1 MTAPLRTRDLPSLI
15 GKELDPTDWYEITQ
29 ERVDRFAE
37 ATDDFQF
44 IHVDAEMAEK
54 TPFGGTIAHGY
65 LTLSL
70 LPVLTSQSG
79 VRPDDAAMTINYGSD
94 GFRFLAPVRVGKRIR
109 LRRTIVDAY
118 ERKPGQWLVKTS
130 VTIEIEDEDTPAM
143 TGEFLALYVT
153 NQDA

>member
-1 MTAPLRTRDLPSLI
+1 MTTTLRTEDLPSLV
-15 GKELDPTDWYEITQ
+15 GTELEPTDWFEITQ

-44 IHVDAEMAEK
+44 IHVDAEQAAM

-79 VRPDDAAMTINYGSD
+79 VRPEDAVMIINYGSD
-94 GFRFLAPVRVGKRIR
+94 GFRFLAPVRVGRRIR
-109 LRRTIVDAY
+109 LCRRIVDAH

-130 VTIEIEDEDTPAM
+130 ATIEIEGEETPAM

-153 NQDA
+153 G

>member
-153 NQDA
+153 NQDE

>member
-15 GKELDPTDWYEITQ
+15 GNELDPTDWYEITQ

-153 NQDA
+153 NQDK

>member
-44 IHVDAEMAEK
+44 IHVDAEMAGK

-153 NQDA
+153 NQDE